1 MLRRTDKP
9 SDNPRPGKR
18 SATGQDRFP
27 VKIIC
32 LLSRPLRCLTKI
44 CVKNVDLDHTFALY
58 LCLLFL
64 AKGAAMSS
72 LPRPAVEFIS
82 TILQTALN
90 LGLLSL
96 GLILL
101 VFLGK
106 ETVHLAEV
114 LFAPEQTSKY
124 ELVEGLVV
132 YFLYF
137 EFIALIVK
145 YFQSGFHFPLR
156 YFVYI
161 GITAIV
167 RLIIVDH
174 TSPVDVLIY
183 SGAILLLVITL
194 WLCNTKRLKRE

>member
-1 MLRRTDKP
+1 MMFI
-9 SDNPRPGKR
+9 S
-18 SATGQDRFP
+18 
-27 VKIIC
+27 
-32 LLSRPLRCLTKI
+32 SRAR
-44 CVKNVDLDHTFALY
+44 
-58 LCLLFL
+58 
-64 AKGAAMSS
+64 
-72 LPRPAVEFIS
+72 VELIS
-82 TILQTALN
+82 TILQTVLN

-96 GLILL
+96 GLIL
-101 VFLGK
+101 VIFLGK
-106 ETVHLAEV
+106 ETLHLADV
-114 LFAPEQTSKY
+114 LFSPNEQASKY

-174 TSPVDVLIY
+174 KSPMDVLVY
-183 SGAILLLVITL
+183 SGAILLLVLAL
-194 WLCNTKRLKRE
+194 WLCNSKRLKRE